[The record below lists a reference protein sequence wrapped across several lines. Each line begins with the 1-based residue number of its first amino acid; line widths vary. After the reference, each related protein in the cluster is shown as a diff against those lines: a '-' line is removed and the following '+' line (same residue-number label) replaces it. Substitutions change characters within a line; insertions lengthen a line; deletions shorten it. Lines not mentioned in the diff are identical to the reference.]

1 MFMFSHNIHLTWI
14 SQNDIVLD
22 WGVVSKNYFSAT
34 IQKKIQTPLCLE
46 MLQNGWK
53 QHERLKNNCN
63 QKDEETVNTKSGG
76 RKALRHLKT
85 IFLCTFITSQR
96 TPPMILQAVESY

>member
-14 SQNDIVLD
+14 SQNDTVLD
-22 WGVVSKNYFSAT
+22 WGMVSKKYLSAT

-63 QKDEETVNTKSGG
+63 QKDEETANTKSGG
-76 RKALRHLKT
+76 SKG
-85 IFLCTFITSQR
+85 TSS
-96 TPPMILQAVESY
+96 P